1 MNRAERNNP
10 LIKTGWL
17 RAALYFLLIVLA
29 LAIILL
35 VFSFTQ
41 LKGSVESDY
50 SSLFSLDSDHSDM
63 HKLIF
68 FMLVLAI
75 TFVFRRWVD
84 RKSFESLG
92 FQITGYIPD
101 ALAGGALAI
110 FIVGASSLILKGTGH
125 LKWVDIILDPRAL
138 FMSFGTIVLIAVYE
152 ELIFRGYILVNL
164 LESFPR
170 WIALFISA
178 ALFMIFHWSAL
189 GFFPMVNTLVM
200 GLILG
205 VNVIYTRNLWFPVC
219 FHIGWKFLEGPVL
232 GLSGGESQQTL
243 LIPSLQGNEN
253 ATGGANGLEGS
264 FIFLFVSLLSLLVL
278 FIFFQKKLNLKSPP
292 VPGRI

>member
-1 MNRAERNNP
+1 MNKPERSKP

-17 RAALYFLLIVLA
+17 RALFYFLAIILG

-35 VFSFTQ
+35 VFSIKHINGTMGN
-41 LKGSVESDY
+41 GSMVP
-50 SSLFSLDSDHSDM
+50 FSLDLDPSDL

-68 FMLVLAI
+68 FILVLAI
-75 TFVFRRWVD
+75 TFLFRQWID
-84 RKSFESLG
+84 RKSFVSLG
-92 FQITGYIPD
+92 FQVNGYIPD
-101 ALAGGALAI
+101 ALAGAALAI
-110 FIVGASSLILKGTGH
+110 FMVGASSLILKGTGH

-138 FMSFGTIVLIAVYE
+138 FMSFGSLMLIAVYE

-170 WIALFISA
+170 WIALVISA
-178 ALFMIFHWSAL
+178 ILFMIFHWSAL

-205 VNVIYTRNLWFPVC
+205 MNVIYTRNLWFPIC
-219 FHIGWKFLEGPVL
+219 FHIAWKFLEGPVL
-232 GLSGGESQQTL
+232 GLSGGDSQQTL
-243 LIPSLQGNEN
+243 LIPSMQGNEN
-253 ATGGANGLEGS
+253 ATGGTNGLEGS
-264 FIFLFVSLLSLLVL
+264 FIFLFVSLLSLFVL
-278 FIFFQKKLNLKSPP
+278 FIFFQKKLNPKSPP

>member
-1 MNRAERNNP
+1 MNRPERNKP

-17 RAALYFLLIVLA
+17 RALLYF
-29 LAIILL
+29 LAIILVLAGMLL
-35 VFSFTQ
+35 VFSITPF
-41 LKGSVESDY
+41 KGNMGSGYMV
-50 SSLFSLDSDHSDM
+50 LFSLDSDPSDL

-68 FMLVLAI
+68 FILVLSV
-75 TFVFRRWVD
+75 TFVFRQWID

-92 FQITGYIPD
+92 FRINGYIPD
-101 ALAGGALAI
+101 AMAGAALAI
-110 FIVGASSLILKGTGH
+110 FLVGASSLILKGTGH

-138 FMSFGTIVLIAVYE
+138 FMSFGTIVLMAVYE

-170 WIALFISA
+170 WIALLISA
-178 ALFMIFHWSAL
+178 VLFMIFHWSAL

-205 VNVIYTRNLWFPVC
+205 MNVIYTRNLWFPIC
-219 FHIGWKFLEGPVL
+219 FHVAWKFLEGPVL
-232 GLSGGESQQTL
+232 GLSGVESQQTL
-243 LIPSLQGNEN
+243 LIPSMQGNEN
-253 ATGGANGLEGS
+253 ATGGTNGLEGS
-264 FIFLFVSLLSLLVL
+264 FIFGVVSLLSLLVL
-278 FIFFQKKLNLKSPP
+278 FVFFQKKLNPKSPP

>member
-1 MNRAERNNP
+1 MNRPEKNKP

-17 RAALYFLLIVLA
+17 RAAFYF
-29 LAIILL
+29 LAIILGLAVVLL
-35 VFSFTQ
+35 VFSITRF
-41 LKGSVESDY
+41 KGTTGSGFMVP
-50 SSLFSLDSDHSDM
+50 FSLDFDPSDLHQ
-63 HKLIF
+63 LIF
-68 FMLVLAI
+68 FILVLAI
-75 TFVFRRWVD
+75 TFVFRRWID
-84 RKSFESLG
+84 RKSFVSLG
-92 FQITGYIPD
+92 FQINGYIPD
-101 ALAGGALAI
+101 ALAGAALAI
-110 FIVGASSLILKGTGH
+110 FLVGASSLILKATGH

-138 FMSFGTIVLIAVYE
+138 FMSFGTLVLIAVYE

-178 ALFMIFHWSAL
+178 VLFMIFHWSSL

-205 VNVIYTRNLWFPVC
+205 LNVIYTRNLWFPIC
-219 FHIGWKFLEGPVL
+219 FHVAWKFLEGPVL

-243 LIPSLQGNEN
+243 LIPSMQGNEN
-253 ATGGANGLEGS
+253 ATGGTNGLEGS
-264 FIFLFVSLLSLLVL
+264 FIFLVVSLLSLLVL
-278 FIFFQKKLNLKSPP
+278 FIFFQKKLNPKSPP